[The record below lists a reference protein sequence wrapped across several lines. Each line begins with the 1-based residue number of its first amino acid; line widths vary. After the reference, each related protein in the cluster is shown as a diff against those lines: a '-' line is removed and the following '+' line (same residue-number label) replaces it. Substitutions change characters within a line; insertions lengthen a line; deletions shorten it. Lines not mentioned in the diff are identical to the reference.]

1 LETPP
6 TRALRIGKTMWL
18 GAAAS
23 AALIAA
29 LLSVRPAHAAIHHA
43 ALVIQHA
50 SGSVITRC
58 VAFAEDQITGL
69 QLVER
74 SGVQYDV
81 QSFGSIG
88 SATCQLDRE
97 PVTVPPGCFGSGPY
111 WQYFHGRGAGWQT
124 SALGASSSGL
134 HDGDMDGWRY
144 AVGANQAPRV
154 VAFASVC
161 GAPAPPPAARAT
173 PVAPGPNQA
182 TPLPVA
188 TPAPTPSLEASL
200 PSASPSPLAVLTSTG
215 PRAQPPKPAAVGPW
229 LAFGS
234 LAILL
239 LTLGAINLRRRG
251 P

>member
-1 LETPP
+1 
-6 TRALRIGKTMWL
+6 MWM
-18 GAAAS
+18 GAAAA

-29 LLSVRPAHAAIHHA
+29 LLSIRPAHAAIHHA

-74 SGVQYDV
+74 SKVEYQAEG
-81 QSFGSIG
+81 FGPMG
-88 SATCQLDRE
+88 SAMCQIDRE
-97 PVTVPPGCFGSGPY
+97 PSTVPPGCFGSGPY
-111 WQYFHGRGAGWQT
+111 WQYFHRQGGSWQT

-144 AVGANQAPRV
+144 AVGKNQAPSV

-161 GAPAPPPAARAT
+161 GAPAPPPAVSAT
-173 PVAPGPNQA
+173 HVAIAPNQA
-182 TPLPVA
+182 SPVPVA
-188 TPAPTPSLEASL
+188 TPAPTPSFEALL
-200 PSASPSPLAVLTSTG
+200 PSASPSPDAMLTSTG
-215 PRAQPPKPAAVGPW
+215 PPTQPPKPAALGPW
-229 LAFGS
+229 LALGS
-234 LAILL
+234 MTILL
-239 LTLGAINLRRRG
+239 LTLGAFNLRRRG